1 MTSTAV
7 LGNENPGGGQ
17 QPQPPA
23 ESQQSLAEEPQPQ
36 SQPQAQPPQPQPRT
50 QSPQPQP
57 RTQSPQPQSASS
69 AANSTTATSQPS
81 AKAELQ
87 TQMVETYTIENKEA
101 SLTLTDGKDADGK
114 DGNKK
119 LISHR
124 DDKERAIAEV
134 SREVTDNKNGTL
146 DVTLTVTPKQIDEG
160 ADVIVLLDTSQKMS
174 EDNFKVAKENITKL
188 VKNLTG
194 PTAVA
199 NSNSKGLNHNNR
211 NSVRLIN
218 FYRKVNKPVELKAE
232 TVESELQKI
241 WKAAKDDWDWG
252 VDLQGAIHKAR
263 EIFDREKQ
271 NGKRQHIVLFSQGEA
286 TLSYDIKDKS
296 KMSSIKDKSIATTNP
311 LFTWLPIFDSSNKEA
326 DIIDDVKYLV
336 QVAEKLGMEEF
347 KELENKLKVAEV
359 GSSLAGLLV
368 GGGSLTKYL
377 TLNEYKSGDLSQDK
391 FNYDKQVGEGYHHLS
406 FSERKVKEVPMRPA
420 IENQLKALVEK
431 VNKKLMEGSSNSW
444 FRSLLSTLS
453 LDKSYQDFQVQAF
466 MKAIDYIFYKREY
479 IYYNHNLSAQAEAK
493 MAEKEGVIFYS
504 FDTTKLQANK
514 DKTNKKQSS
523 DSAKFEKYL
532 KEMSKDKTFLA
543 TMEEKEKFKDILT
556 ELTIKD
562 EFTDKV
568 SLEDNSWKQAASD
581 GKEKSV
587 VGTVTSTTGGS
598 GWLSS
603 SSNASLTWTLT
614 KEELQKAF
622 DEETPLTLTYRVRV
636 NKDKFKEAKEAA
648 DKKRQTRALS
658 ASTPEE
664 PITEKIITN
673 TLSYKINNKKG
684 TDSKLGDVSLS
695 YRQAVV
701 PVPDVDG
708 EVIIPEAPHT
718 GNSDSID
725 VTEDTIHHLPG
736 QSGSYSPDI
745 QITIEEDTTSE
756 EADTLV
762 GGHVIDITEDTA
774 YDSGTGQS
782 GHYTPEVTIDM
793 TEDTQPERMEL
804 LTGGQAD
811 VIEWSEDTQPG
822 QSGHAPIEELTTIED
837 SHVPKPGGKGED
849 NSKEVKEEQPSKPGL
864 QTIPQ
869 VSDKLADLPTGDFLP
884 ETNDSHYAF
893 FSVGALA
900 IISAAGLL
908 SRKHKEEEKD

>member
-1 MTSTAV
+1 MKIR
-7 LGNENPGGGQ
+7 GGGQ

-23 ESQQSLAEEPQPQ
+23 ESLQPSVEEPQPQ

-50 QSPQPQP
+50 QPPRPQN
-57 RTQSPQPQSASS
+57 ASS

-81 AKAELQ
+81 AKAAKTESQ
-87 TQMVETYTIENKEA
+87 IQVVETYTIENKEA
-101 SLTLTDGKDADGK
+101 SLTLTDGK

-174 EDNFKVAKENITKL
+174 EASFDVAKENIKKL
-188 VKNLTG
+188 VTTLTA
-194 PTAVA
+194 TATP
-199 NSNSKGLNHNNR
+199 SNNR

-232 TVESELQKI
+232 TVDSELQKI
-241 WKAAKDDWDWG
+241 WEAAKKDWDWG

-296 KMSSIKDKSIATTNP
+296 QSRTSRIIEEVTTTNP
-311 LFTWLPIFDSSNKEA
+311 LLTWLPIFDSNNKKA
-326 DIIDDVKYLV
+326 DMLDDIKHLVKIGKQLGIDGLDGLEVKL
-336 QVAEKLGMEEF
+336 KLGQ
-347 KELENKLKVAEV
+347 V
-359 GSSLAGLLV
+359 GTTFLGLLV
-368 GGGSLTKYL
+368 GGGSLAEYITL
-377 TLNEYKSGDLSQDK
+377 TDYKSEN
-391 FNYDKQVGEGYHHLS
+391 FKQEDFDYSKQIGEGYHHRS
-406 FSERKVKEVPMRPA
+406 FSERKTGEMP
-420 IENQLKALVEK
+420 LKADLVKRFSTSNDLKDLFKVDEK
-431 VNKKLMEGSSNSW
+431 TW
-444 FRSLLSTLS
+444 FGWFLDKLS
-453 LDKSYQDFQVQAF
+453 LTESYKETKQAALL
-466 MKAIDYIFYKREY
+466 KLLEYIFYKREY

-493 MAEKEGVIFYS
+493 MAEKEGIIFYS

-514 DKTNKKQSS
+514 DKTNKNQSS

-568 SLEDNSWKQAASD
+568 SLEDKSWERAASD

-587 VGTVTSTTGGS
+587 STSQPTTGGS
-598 GWLSS
+598 SWFSSS
-603 SSNASLTWTLT
+603 SSNASLTWKLT
-614 KEELQKAF
+614 KEDLQKAF
-622 DEETPLTLTYRVRV
+622 DEETPLTLTYRIKV
-636 NKDKFKEAKEAA
+636 NKEKFKEAA
-648 DKKRQTRALS
+648 DKKRQTRALP

-664 PITEKIITN
+664 PLTEKIITN
-673 TLSYKINNKKG
+673 TLSYKINDKKG
-684 TDSKLGDVSLS
+684 TASKLGEVTLS
-695 YRQAVV
+695 YHQEVV
-701 PVPDVDG
+701 PVPDMDG
-708 EVIIPEAPHT
+708 EVIIPEAPDT

-774 YDSGTGQS
+774 DDSGTGQS
-782 GHYTPEVTIDM
+782 GHYTPEVTIDI

-837 SHVPKPGGKGED
+837 SHVPKQGGKGED

-869 VSDKLADLPTGDFLP
+869 VSDKVADLPTGDFLP